1 MEKVQQLVLSM
12 MQTNCYLLKE
22 EGHVLIIDPASSTNR
37 ILSQLDE
44 QDIVDGILLTHGH
57 FDHIGAADM
66 LKKRLHCP
74 VFVHPLDERLAKDP
88 RIDRFGTD
96 IALKSQVSYYQ
107 EGRMNIGPFELEIL
121 HTPGHTDG
129 SVCIGYKHHL
139 FTGDTLFQQSVGR
152 CDLYSGSDSKL
163 KQSLRLLCERHPD
176 TLIYPGHGSTTVLM
190 DELLMNPYLSS
201 F

>member
-1 MEKVQQLVLSM
+1 

-22 EGHVLIIDPASSTNR
+22 NGHVLIVDPASSTNR
-37 ILSQLDE
+37 ILSSLEEGDT
-44 QDIVDGILLTHGH
+44 VDGIVLTHGH

-66 LKKRLHCP
+66 LRKKLHCP
-74 VFVHPLDERLAKDP
+74 IYIHSFDERLASDT

-96 IALKSQVSYYQ
+96 IAVSSPMMHLKD
-107 EGRMNIGPFELEIL
+107 GKMKIGAFELDVY

-139 FTGDTLFQQSVGR
+139 FTGDTLFQCSVGR
-152 CDLYSGSDSKL
+152 TDLYSGSDSKL
-163 KQSLRLLCERHPD
+163 KQSLKRLCQLDSD
-176 TLIYPGHGSTTVLM
+176 TLIYPGHGDTTILKN
-190 DELLMNPYLSS
+190 ELLANPYL